1 MPTLPLSPD
10 ELLTTTRT
18 VRKRLDLTRPV
29 PLDVIR
35 ECLEVALQ
43 APSGSNRQGWRWM
56 VITDE
61 KSRRVI
67 GDYYRQS
74 VASYLNS
81 SGSAAALFEDD
92 PARNAVQRRVGE
104 SVVYLGE
111 HMGEVP
117 VLVIPCISA
126 PGLSREPGWLV
137 GIPASSGMELHA
149 GGSRAQIGYGVDNTA
164 PAIREGDLR
173 TPGNA
178 ARYPAGRAHPH
189 RLLHRRHVP
198 GCTAATTRRGATHQ
212 FLVIKSW
219 R

>member
-18 VRKRLDLTRPV
+18 VRRRLDLSRPV
-29 PLDVIR
+29 ALDLIR

-43 APSGSNRQGWRWM
+43 APSGSNRQGWQWM

-74 VASYLNS
+74 VALYLQS
-81 SGSAAALFEDD
+81 PGSAAALFEDD
-92 PARNAVQRRVGE
+92 PERNAVQRRVGE

-164 PAIREGDLR
+164 PTVRKGDLR

-178 ARYPAGRAHPH
+178 ARHPAGRAHPH
-189 RLLHRRHVP
+189 CLLHRRHVP
-198 GCTAATTRRGATHQ
+198 AGTAPTTRRRAPHQ
-212 FLVIKSW
+212 FLVIRSQH
-219 R
+219 